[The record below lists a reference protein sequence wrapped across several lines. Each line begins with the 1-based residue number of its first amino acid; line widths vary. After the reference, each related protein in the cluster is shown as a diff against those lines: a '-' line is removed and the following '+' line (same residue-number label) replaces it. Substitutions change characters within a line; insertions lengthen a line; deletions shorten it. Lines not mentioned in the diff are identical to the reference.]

1 MPRKVWMLT
10 NTPPKCKLSTFQKEE
25 IKAKAQKFLDEV
37 FKAVVIRPA
46 PADAQFNYM
55 VDVSVKW
62 HGAYLIFMTKYACPA
77 PNAFSPFFE
86 VPLAR
91 FGYFSR
97 DKWSVWARRHN
108 DQWMDMGG
116 MRLTLEG
123 CFDEMLTNP
132 WFNAG

>member
-10 NTPPKCKLSTFQKEE
+10 NTPPKCKLSKIQKEE

-37 FKAVVIRPA
+37 FKAEVIRPA
-46 PADAQFNYM
+46 PADARFNYI

-62 HGAYLIFMTKYACPA
+62 HGAYLIFMTKYACPS
-77 PNAFSPFFE
+77 PDAFSPFFE

-91 FGYFSR
+91 FGYYGR
-97 DKWSVWARRHN
+97 DDWSVWARRHN
-108 DQWMDMGG
+108 DQWMDLGG

-123 CFDEMLTNP
+123 CFEEMMTNP
-132 WFNAG
+132 WFNAV